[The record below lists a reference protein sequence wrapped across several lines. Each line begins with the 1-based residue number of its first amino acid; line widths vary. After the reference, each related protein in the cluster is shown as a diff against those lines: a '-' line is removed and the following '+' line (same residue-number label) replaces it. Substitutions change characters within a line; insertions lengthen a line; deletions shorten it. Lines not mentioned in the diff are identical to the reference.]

1 MNEEN
6 KESIEQYNKEIAS
19 LVKSAFIMRIVGYV
33 VLAVAVILFIVG
45 TILIYRNLDNEEK
58 LTYSYLVVELGSV
71 FFSASIALF
80 VVRIAVFNTKIR
92 NRLIRIEYLVQTQ
105 NINNNQPPIDNDPK
119 YSQKDLDLVN
129 EYKKL
134 LDQGLITE
142 EDFDKKKKEI
152 LGE

>member
-1 MNEEN
+1 MNEE

-19 LVKSAFIMRIVGYV
+19 LVRSAVIIRIVGYICLAIAV
-33 VLAVAVILFIVG
+33 VLMILGAVFVVKNA
-45 TILIYRNLDNEEK
+45 DNEEK
-58 LTYSYLVVELGSV
+58 LYYSYIIVESGSI

-80 VVRIAVFNTKIR
+80 VIRVAVFNTRIR
-92 NRLIRIEYLVQTQ
+92 NRLIRIEYLRQTQ
-105 NINNNQPPIDNDPK
+105 NINNNQPPIDNNPK

-134 LDQGLITE
+134 LDQGLISQ
-142 EDFDKKKKEI
+142 EDFDQRKKEI

>member
-1 MNEEN
+1 MNEE

-19 LVKSAFIMRIVGYV
+19 LVRSAVIIRIVGYV
-33 VLAVAVILFIVG
+33 CLAIAVVLMILGAVFVVKNA
-45 TILIYRNLDNEEK
+45 DNEEK
-58 LTYSYLVVELGSV
+58 LYYSYIIVESGSI

-80 VVRIAVFNTKIR
+80 VIRVAVFNTRIR
-92 NRLIRIEYLVQTQ
+92 NRLIRIEYLRQTQ
-105 NINNNQPPIDNDPK
+105 NINNNQPPIDNNPK

-134 LDQGLITE
+134 LDQGLISQ
-142 EDFDKKKKEI
+142 EDFDQRKKEI